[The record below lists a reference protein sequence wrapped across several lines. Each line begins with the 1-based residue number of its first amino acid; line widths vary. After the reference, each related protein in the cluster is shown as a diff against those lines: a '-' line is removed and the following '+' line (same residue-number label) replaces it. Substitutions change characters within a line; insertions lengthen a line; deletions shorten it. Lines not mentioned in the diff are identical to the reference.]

1 LEPSDDT
8 PYMTLEDAVLGGLLV
23 AMDEGARSAEEIRV
37 SVIKTLKECGQDVQ
51 RGLMV
56 LEQIFSE
63 TNQDAEYVIGL
74 GGDFV
79 MSERGREL
87 VDMAKKKLAVN
98 ELIGE
103 KGINLDM
110 DDLGRIEGASENV
123 PG

>member
-1 LEPSDDT
+1 MEPSDDT

>member
-1 LEPSDDT
+1 
-8 PYMTLEDAVLGGLLV
+8 MTLEDAVLGGLLV